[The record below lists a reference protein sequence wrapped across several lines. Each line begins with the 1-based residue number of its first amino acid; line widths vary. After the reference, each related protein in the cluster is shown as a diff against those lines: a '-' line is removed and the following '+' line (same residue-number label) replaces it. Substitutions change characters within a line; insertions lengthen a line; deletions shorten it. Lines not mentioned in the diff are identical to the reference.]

1 MAMSK
6 SNVWL
11 EPSPENRNTDKSGL
25 VSMIVY
31 PESAAEDWI
40 DYLYDT
46 QLKVAIS
53 PLHDSDLNKDGSF
66 QKPHHHIVIKY
77 SSSVSWY
84 AYAEIRDK
92 IQAYVN
98 FEKVKSSEDI
108 INYLTHD
115 SYSSAGKVKYSK
127 DDIQWLHCCE
137 LDFMTNE
144 YIRVIQYIED
154 NHMYSLRSLIQ
165 SLLSTD
171 DRINRKLVEWITK
184 NTYFVQCYL
193 KSFISRKKI

>member
-1 MAMSK
+1 MSK
-6 SNVWL
+6 LNIWK
-11 EPSPENRNTDKSGL
+11 EPDAEHRNTDKSGL

-31 PESAAEDWI
+31 PESAADGWI
-40 DYLYDT
+40 DYLLDT

-53 PLHDSDLNKDGSF
+53 PLHDKDLNSDGTL

-84 AYAEIRDK
+84 AYAEIRDSIK
-92 IQAYVN
+92 AYVH

-115 SYSSAGKVKYSK
+115 SYTAQGKVKYSK
-127 DDIQWLHCCE
+127 DEIQWLHCCE
-137 LDFMTNE
+137 LDFMTDE

-165 SLLSTD
+165 SLLAND
-171 DRINRKLVEWITK
+171 DRVNRKLVEWITK
-184 NTYFVQCYL
+184 NTYFVICYL
-193 KSFISRKKI
+193 KSFVYRKKN

>member
-1 MAMSK
+1 MSK
-6 SNVWL
+6 LNIWK
-11 EPSPENRNTDKSGL
+11 EPIPEKRNTDKSGL

-31 PESAAEDWI
+31 PESADPDWI
-40 DYLYDT
+40 NYLYDS

-53 PLHDSDLNKDGSF
+53 PLHDKDLNSDGSF

-77 SSSVSWY
+77 PSSVSWY
-84 AYAEIRDK
+84 AYAEIRDNIK
-92 IQAYVN
+92 AYVH
-98 FEKVKSSEDI
+98 FEKVKSSENI

-115 SYSSAGKVKYSK
+115 SYTSEGKVRYSK

-137 LDFMTNE
+137 LDFMNDE

-165 SLLSTD
+165 SLLTGNDLS
-171 DRINRKLVEWITK
+171 NRKLVEWITK

-193 KSFISRKKI
+193 KTFISKKKL